1 MIFCSISNLV
11 PLGFVSCS
19 QEEVAPQDE
28 QEINLNITAGGVQT
42 RVNTLGTDDV
52 WKNGDELY
60 FCRVSGD
67 NEWAEYSLTV
77 TVANEYLGRSI

>member
-1 MIFCSISNLV
+1 MISCSISNLV

-52 WKNGDELY
+52 WKMATN
-60 FCRVSGD
+60 FTSV
-67 NEWAEYSLTV
+67 
-77 TVANEYLGRSI
+77 EYLGIMNGQNTPLQLL